1 MQIYLWCI
9 RAGLVSAIGNWDVW
23 DFILVAE
30 KANLSRDGFQQCC
43 TVHCCYI
50 PLLVFDKADTILTH
64 GWGSHPVPFLSWNMR
79 ALMGRNSLR
88 PGGGASK
95 SWGIGT
101 SSLTAEVHLT
111 SNVNHTEC
119 KTWAKMEVAFICH
132 ALSQNICPW
141 TYFEEKVWMKLVHWL
156 FMKCSLSA
164 NGKTPTGPLSLCITH
179 THTNTHTYALVA
191 VTRWGVCVTDAHMSM
206 CTSKSGYVWSCKK
219 SV

>member
-1 MQIYLWCI
+1 MKIYLWCI
-9 RAGLVSAIGNWDVW
+9 RAGLVSAVGNWDVW
-23 DFILVAE
+23 VFILVAE
-30 KANLSRDGFQQCC
+30 KANLTRDGLIQCC

-50 PLLVFDKADTILTH
+50 PLLVFDKADTILSQ
-64 GWGSHPVPFLSWNMR
+64 GWGSHPVPFLIWNMR

-88 PGGGASK
+88 TGGGASK

-101 SSLTAEVHLT
+101 SSVTAEVHLT

-119 KTWAKMEVAFICH
+119 NTWAKMEVAFICH

-179 THTNTHTYALVA
+179 THTKIHI
-191 VTRWGVCVTDAHMSM
+191 HMH
-206 CTSKSGYVWSCKK
+206 W
-219 SV
+219 